1 MSVRVGDRF
10 QANEG
15 HCPGKASIVRWVSLP
30 VQHAPWKGLVLVLVV
45 GATAAAVYLGT
56 GSPGWTLLSVIL
68 LLAGVHDFLLPT
80 TYRLS
85 EEGVSS
91 RILWYRRH
99 KPWSSCRSCWVDA
112 HGVLLSPFP
121 ERSRLES
128 HRGLYLRFAGSDRQ
142 AVVRFVQD
150 KINRQTESRA

>member
-1 MSVRVGDRF
+1 M
-10 QANEG
+10 
-15 HCPGKASIVRWVSLP
+15 RWVSLP

-80 TYRLS
+80 TYQLS
-85 EEGVSS
+85 QEGVSS

-99 KPWSSCRSCWVDA
+99 RPWSSCRSCWVDA

>member
-1 MSVRVGDRF
+1 MS
-10 QANEG
+10 
-15 HCPGKASIVRWVSLP
+15 WVSLP
-30 VQHAPWKGLVLVLVV
+30 VQHAPRKGLLLVLVV
-45 GATAAAVYLGT
+45 AATAAAVFLGT

-80 TYRLS
+80 SYRLS

-99 KPWSSCRSCWVDA
+99 KPWSSCRSYWVDA

-128 HRGLYLRFAGSDRQ
+128 HRGLYLRFAGADRQ
-142 AVVRFVQD
+142 AVVRFVQG
-150 KINRQTESRA
+150 KINCPTPDRSRS

>member
-1 MSVRVGDRF
+1 MS
-10 QANEG
+10 
-15 HCPGKASIVRWVSLP
+15 WVSLP
-30 VQHAPWKGLVLVLVV
+30 VQHAPGKGLVLVLVV
-45 GATAAAVYLGT
+45 AATAAAVFLGT
-56 GSPGWTLLSVIL
+56 GSPGWALLSVIL

-80 TYRLS
+80 SYRLS

-99 KPWSSCRSCWVDA
+99 KPWSSCRSYWVDA

-128 HRGLYLRFAGSDRQ
+128 HRGLYLRFAGADRQ
-142 AVVRFVQD
+142 AVVRFVQG
-150 KINRQTESRA
+150 KINCPTPDRSRS